1 MEYNKKIKIL
11 HIAQA
16 AGGVDRYLQCL
27 IKYMDRDKFE
37 NILVCSYDYNQKDY
51 EGIIDD
57 FQQVEMGRSI
67 GPNDIKAIFAV
78 RKLIKK
84 YKPDI
89 VYAHSSKAGVV
100 GRMADIFKKNKCIYN
115 PHGWAFNM
123 NCSRKK
129 QNFYSF
135 IEKLMVPFS
144 DKIVCISDAERD
156 SALKRKIAK
165 EKKLKV
171 IFNGVDVKEFED
183 NVKPPVK
190 REELNIPED
199 AFVVGMVGRIS
210 QQKAPDIFIRM
221 ANELKDKI
229 PNLHLVIVGDGEMK
243 DEILSFAEKNGL
255 SDSLH
260 IAGWVDNPLSYVKTF
275 DIAVL
280 LSRWEG
286 FGLAIPEYM
295 MAEKPVVATN
305 IDAIPNIVKDGENGL
320 LVPVDDYKV
329 AAEKVMELYNNKS
342 VREQL
347 VKKGKK
353 DVYEKFDARR
363 VSKEHSELFSDILN
377 NGE

>member
-129 QNFYSF
+129 QSFYSF

-275 DIAVL
+275 DVAVL

-320 LVPVDDYKV
+320 LVPVDDYKA
-329 AAEKVMELYNNKS
+329 AAEKVMELYNDKS
-342 VREQL
+342 MREQL

-353 DVYEKFDARR
+353 DVYERFDARR

>member
-100 GRMADIFKKNKCIYN
+100 GRMADIFNKNKCIYN